1 MPVIMSCLTSHSR
14 TNPTSQ
20 VYTWEIAD
28 QLSWSQPDQNAF
40 CDYVSRKTPVMYSH
54 SFPITPPQLFMPGY
68 YQKRR
73 RKRKKSSELMGY
85 NSEYFSSL
93 EFFFII
99 TNRCCQA
106 MHAATL
112 HFPYLV
118 SLFARRATVHMAE

>member
-1 MPVIMSCLTSHSR
+1 
-14 TNPTSQ
+14 
-20 VYTWEIAD
+20 
-28 QLSWSQPDQNAF
+28 
-40 CDYVSRKTPVMYSH
+40 MYSH
-54 SFPITPPQLFMPGY
+54 SFPTPPPNCLCQFIT
-68 YQKRR
+68 K
-73 RKRKKSSELMGY
+73 KEEKEKKSSELMGY

-99 TNRCCQA
+99 TNWCCQA